1 MSTLRVSNIEA
12 KADVSSPTINE
23 KIKITNSDGEVMLH
37 LDGATSGITTVGIN
51 TTAETFNVDENQNVT
66 FTGSITSSGVST
78 FSSGL
83 NVTGGSVGIGTDD
96 PTTPLEVATSVDGE
110 ATLATFKN
118 TSGGGINQTVDIK
131 LGLESLTSS
140 NVILRAGKQSNH
152 NSGAATDNFFAIH
165 TTLDNTSAERLRIS
179 SSGSVGIGTD
189 NPGASLQITADSPGI
204 LFQDANSGA
213 TESKIE
219 GLSGHLYYTTDNLN
233 RDHIFSATD
242 ESEALRITGDGNVGI
257 GTDDPQ
263 HDIHLYRN
271 GDATLFIQADADN
284 VDETHNPKIS
294 LSQDGE
300 TTSIFDI
307 GINGTAGDAFTN
319 ALANTAYLYSVSNSS
334 SNGIQFA
341 TNGAARM
348 YLDNSGNLGIGSESP
363 TELLD
368 VAGNTTIASNGR
380 VNIYRPTATATNTAF
395 QINSDVGG
403 TDTLQ
408 FVIQAGGEVQI
419 ANGNLVFSTSGKGI
433 DFSATAN
440 GSGTTTS
447 ELLDDYEEGTFT
459 PTVSVEG
466 QSTATTSIATG
477 YYTKIGDVV
486 HAHIY
491 IQLDGTPTGRAT
503 NTAWQWGGLPF
514 TSRTGTGSNDV
525 TGNIHYAT
533 LDSNTTLN
541 GTAPYMLYARLFEG
555 ATGGRV
561 RAYDSSSSQTAQ
573 NASLLLKDNTIFGID
588 ITYHVA

>member
-165 TTLDNTSAERLRIS
+165 TTLDNASSEKLRIT

-294 LSQDGE
+294 LSQDGL
-300 TTSIFDI
+300 TSSVFDV

-419 ANGNLVFSTSGKGI
+419 ANGNLVFSTSGTGI
-433 DFSATAN
+433 DFSATSDA
-440 GSGTTTS
+440 SGMTS

-459 PTVSVEG
+459 PVLGATSVNVTY
-466 QSTATTSIATG
+466 TAQQG
-477 YYTKIGDVV
+477 HYTKIGRTVFFT
-486 HAHIY
+486 
-491 IQLDGTPTGRAT
+491 IQLNLSTVTSVGTGSFTI
-503 NTAWQWGGLPF
+503 GGLPF
-514 TSRTGTGSNDV
+514 SGSTGSFRYVIQTSNVNFDATRYSHYVYKPGATTLGVLYTNDNASWSVAQATDFAVNNGAAITV
-525 TGNIHYAT
+525 TGFYKI
-533 LDSNTTLN
+533 
-541 GTAPYMLYARLFEG
+541 
-555 ATGGRV
+555 
-561 RAYDSSSSQTAQ
+561 
-573 NASLLLKDNTIFGID
+573 
-588 ITYHVA
+588 

>member
-419 ANGNLVFSTSGKGI
+419 ANGNLVFSTSGTGI
-433 DFSATAN
+433 DFSATSD
-440 GSGTTTS
+440 GSGASNVS
-447 ELLDDYEEGTFT
+447 ELLDDYEQGTFT
-459 PTVSVEG
+459 CDYSP
-466 QSTATTSIATG
+466 ATNSFTSISYTEHHGA
-477 YYTKIGDVV
+477 YTKIGNRVFFNIRIRTNELTV
-486 HAHIY
+486 
-491 IQLDGTPTGRAT
+491 GTAAGALRIT
-503 NTAWQWGGLPF
+503 GLPF
-514 TSRTGTGSNDV
+514 NCVNNSTYGRNAISITQSTNWGDDHPSTGYVEVNQDYIVLRYRPTSDGSELGLDVSDMNTGVN
-525 TGNIHYAT
+525 
-533 LDSNTTLN
+533 
-541 GTAPYMLYARLFEG
+541 
-555 ATGGRV
+555 
-561 RAYDSSSSQTAQ
+561 Q
-573 NASLLLKDNTIFGID
+573 NNLWISGVYI
-588 ITYHVA
+588 VEV